1 MTSSKKHERVLK
13 WTNRIGG
20 VPQAAPDWLHPNGSR
35 TGPQRVTVGG
45 EEESDRDGERAG
57 VNSRRLAGKR
67 GKVSVLL
74 HGPRVSSKH
83 RLRVT

>member
-35 TGPQRVTVGG
+35 AGLQCVTVGG
-45 EEESDRDGERAG
+45 EEESERDAERAG
-57 VNSRRLAGKR
+57 GTPGGSQVSARADFRASSRTE
-67 GKVSVLL
+67 SE
-74 HGPRVSSKH
+74 
-83 RLRVT
+83 